1 MKNSREKV
9 SQLVDQKQYPISFG
23 IRRLLYS
30 SGDQDGL
37 FNKWEFSAY
46 KPPPWRLVGI
56 LFYRFSVKSSRS
68 YLFGKIQ
75 TQYLTFD
82 HSKRLKSKMFLILR

>member
-30 SGDQDGL
+30 
-37 FNKWEFSAY
+37 FEI
-46 KPPPWRLVGI
+46 RLLGI
-56 LFYRFSVKSSRS
+56 KTDCSINGNSLHINPHRGVWLES
-68 YLFGKIQ
+68 YFTDFL
-75 TQYLTFD
+75 
-82 HSKRLKSKMFLILR
+82 LKAPGVICLAKFKLNI